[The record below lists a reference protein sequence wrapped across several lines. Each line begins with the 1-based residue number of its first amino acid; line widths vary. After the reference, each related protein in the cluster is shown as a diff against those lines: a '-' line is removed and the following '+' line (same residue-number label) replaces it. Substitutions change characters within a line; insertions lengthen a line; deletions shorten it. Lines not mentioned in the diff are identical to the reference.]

1 MPVLELAFV
10 RGMPVLVSGGWWF
23 PTVTK
28 YHKSPN
34 QKAIPVLE
42 RGSARTRT
50 GTHTKTG
57 SASFR
62 MGNFL
67 IRGLTHTPGTIL
79 LGNWGTYLNF

>member
-28 YHKSPN
+28 YHKSRN

-42 RGSARTRT
+42 RGSALTRM
-50 GTHTKTG
+50 GTRTKTG

-62 MGNFL
+62 TGNFL
-67 IRGLTHTPGTIL
+67 IRGLTLTRFTVEIFSL
-79 LGNWGTYLNF
+79 QVA